1 MEDES
6 SSKVVREAMNK
17 LSMEEEEN
25 RKNQAKDFSSL
36 ADLDAEI
43 VSLKAQVVELQAKID
58 ALSRKRVRFIFR

>member
-1 MEDES
+1 
-6 SSKVVREAMNK
+6 MNK

-36 ADLDAEI
+36 ADLDAEM